1 MPNRKILPILYA
13 VSIASI
19 APAILA
25 KYLHSNTLMVWF
37 TIGVA
42 TQFLFAFAA
51 IAELR
56 NINHLT
62 EKQKGRWGSLLL
74 VAPIIFGALY
84 LKNIR
89 EKSLNQ
95 V

>member
-1 MPNRKILPILYA
+1 MANRKILPILYA

-19 APAILA
+19 APAMLA

-37 TIGVA
+37 TICVA
-42 TQFLFAFAA
+42 AQFLFAFAA
-51 IAELR
+51 IAELK
-56 NINHLT
+56 NLT
-62 EKQKGRWGSLLL
+62 HVSEERKGRWSSLLL

-84 LKNIR
+84 LINIR
-89 EKSLNQ
+89 EKSFNQ